1 MHSDSRGRDLDTTDR
16 ARARPQ
22 WRAWS
27 AGLANRQG
35 ATATAIASPS
45 MLTVA
50 LPGTEAGYSPGEVRP
65 RTGRVAIVRRG
76 RALAAMPP
84 RGGARAALHGGL
96 HRRPRACT
104 GIGAVAA
111 CGWAL
116 SGQTRKAQPASMPPR
131 QARPAAPGSSIGG
144 APDASSEYAGVHA
157 GISVMASCSP
167 QIPARLARLQRVAG
181 NPLIAGKGPVDSGP
195 APWAECG
202 KYPEVGS
209 NTSWAQERRFGRCA
223 IENRGSSWH

>member
-84 RGGARAALHGGL
+84 RGGARGRVGTE
-96 HRRPRACT
+96 ACT
-104 GIGAVAA
+104 GARAPALAGAPPARA
-111 CGWAL
+111 GRQRAD
-116 SGQTRKAQPASMPPR
+116 QEAQPVSSVPLWRAGGRRYPDLRSAAH
-131 QARPAAPGSSIGG
+131 QTPAANMT
-144 APDASSEYAGVHA
+144 AA
-157 GISVMASCSP
+157 M
-167 QIPARLARLQRVAG
+167 PA
-181 NPLIAGKGPVDSGP
+181 
-195 APWAECG
+195 
-202 KYPEVGS
+202 YP
-209 NTSWAQERRFGRCA
+209 
-223 IENRGSSWH
+223 